1 MSMSKVAGPAII
13 AAMSVERTPR
23 IGPRQEAALP
33 AILAPANS
41 AAPPPDVPKVEQASA
56 QIESYVR
63 SSGRDLQFRVDDES
77 GRVVVSVRDSETGEL
92 IRQIPNE
99 EVLRIAKALE
109 QRDTSNPTLLI
120 DDKA

>member
-1 MSMSKVAGPAII
+1 MTMLNVVASAVV
-13 AAMSVERTPR
+13 AATAVDRTPR
-23 IGPRQEAALP
+23 VAARPQPAVLPTLP
-33 AILAPANS
+33 AAEPAISS
-41 AAPPPDVPKVEQASA
+41 ASLERASA

-99 EVLRIAKALE
+99 ELLRIAQAIE
-109 QRDTSNPTLLI
+109 QRDARNQNVLI
-120 DDKA
+120 DDEA

>member
-1 MSMSKVAGPAII
+1 MSMSNVVGSAVVAT
-13 AAMSVERTPR
+13 AAVEKITRVSARPESATLPKLTV
-23 IGPRQEAALP
+23 AAP
-33 AILAPANS
+33 IVNS
-41 AAPPPDVPKVEQASA
+41 ANHERATA

-99 EVLRIAKALE
+99 EVLRIAQAIE
-109 QRDTSNPTLLI
+109 QRDTRQPHVLI
-120 DDKA
+120 DDEA

>member
-1 MSMSKVAGPAII
+1 MSMSKVASALIIPASSI
-13 AAMSVERTPR
+13 ERAPR
-23 IGPRQEAALP
+23 VGPRPDTEPP
-33 AILAPANS
+33 AILASTTPA
-41 AAPPPDVPKVEQASA
+41 APPDVPRVEQASA

-99 EVLRIAKALE
+99 EVLRIAKALD
-109 QRDTSNPTLLI
+109 QRDTSNPTRLI

>member
-1 MSMSKVAGPAII
+1 MSMSNVVGSAVVA
-13 AAMSVERTPR
+13 AAPVERAPR
-23 IGPRQEAALP
+23 VATRPEPAVAPTLAAAIP
-33 AILAPANS
+33 APSS
-41 AAPPPDVPKVEQASA
+41 ASLERASA

-99 EVLRIAKALE
+99 EVLRIAHAIE
-109 QRDTSNPTLLI
+109 QRDTRQQNLLI
-120 DDKA
+120 DDEA

>member
-1 MSMSKVAGPAII
+1 MSMSNVVGSTVVAT
-13 AAMSVERTPR
+13 AAVEKTPR
-23 IGPRQEAALP
+23 VAARPEPAVAPTLP
-33 AILAPANS
+33 VEAPAVSS
-41 AAPPPDVPKVEQASA
+41 ANLERASA

-99 EVLRIAKALE
+99 EVLRIAQAIE
-109 QRDTSNPTLLI
+109 QRDTRQPPVLI
-120 DDKA
+120 DDEA

>member
-1 MSMSKVAGPAII
+1 MSMSNVVSAVVAPATVDRAPRV
-13 AAMSVERTPR
+13 AARPDLAAVP
-23 IGPRQEAALP
+23 ALP
-33 AILAPANS
+33 AAVPAVSS
-41 AAPPPDVPKVEQASA
+41 ANLERATA

-99 EVLRIAKALE
+99 EVLRIAHAIE
-109 QRDTSNPTLLI
+109 QRDTRQQNLLI
-120 DDKA
+120 DDEA